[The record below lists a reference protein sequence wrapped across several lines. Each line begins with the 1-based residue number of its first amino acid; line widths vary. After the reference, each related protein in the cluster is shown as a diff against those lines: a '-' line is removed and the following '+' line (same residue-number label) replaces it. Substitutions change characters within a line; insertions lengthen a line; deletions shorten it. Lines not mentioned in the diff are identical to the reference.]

1 MPLPFESVREKLL
14 RAGIAPSEATRYVVE
29 LREHLVDLT
38 ARERSTGLDEKTAG
52 ERARAMLGTDAQ
64 LAQTMIDKTPRSLAS
79 RAPWAM
85 FALLPVVALI
95 ATLGAIVYVM
105 FQVLTPAHL
114 TWPGGVPNTY
124 TGLIAVTSFVA
135 NYLLGPA
142 IAAGCIALAL
152 RQRMSSSWVWIGL
165 TLIALLTGLLGFHMN
180 LLPTGAVATFSVA
193 PAVVVNGRASL
204 DVAMV
209 GVRAVVLFAVAA
221 VAYRTLRTRLSRVDH
236 AYG

>member
-1 MPLPFESVREKLL
+1 MPLPFESVREQLL
-14 RAGIAPSEATRYVVE
+14 RAGIAPRHATRYIIE
-29 LREHLVDLT
+29 LREHLADLT
-38 ARERSTGLDEKTAG
+38 ARERSTGLDAKAAG
-52 ERARAMLGTDAQ
+52 ERARALLGTDAQ

-95 ATLGAIVYVM
+95 AMVGAIVDAM
-105 FQVLTPAHL
+105 FHL
-114 TWPGGVPNTY
+114 LGPVHAAWPGGVPNTY

-152 RQRMSSSWVWIGL
+152 RHRVSSSWVWIGL
-165 TLIALLTGLLGFHMN
+165 TLIALLSGLIGFHIN
-180 LLPTGAVATFSVA
+180 ILPGGAVASFSVA
-193 PAVVVNGRASL
+193 PAAVVNGRASL

-209 GVRAVVLFAVAA
+209 IARAVILFTFAA
-221 VAYRTLRTRLSRVDH
+221 VAYRTLKSRLNRTDH

>member
-1 MPLPFESVREKLL
+1 MPLPYESVREQLL
-14 RAGIAPSEATRYVVE
+14 RAGIAPRHANRYIVE
-29 LREHLVDLT
+29 LREHLADLT
-38 ARERSTGLDEKTAG
+38 ARERSAGLDEKTAA
-52 ERARAMLGTDAQ
+52 ERARAKLGTDAQ

-95 ATLGAIVYVM
+95 AIVGAIVYAM
-105 FQVLTPAHL
+105 FQLLTPAHL

-124 TGLIAVTSFVA
+124 TGLITVTSLVA

-142 IAAGCIALAL
+142 IAAGCIVLAL
-152 RQRMSSSWVWIGL
+152 RHRIASSWVWIGL
-165 TLIALLTGLLGFHMN
+165 TLIAVLSGLLGFHMN
-180 LLPTGAVATFSVA
+180 TLPSGAVVTFSVV
-193 PAVVVNGRASL
+193 PAVVVNGRANF

-209 GVRAVVLFAVAA
+209 GARAVVLFTIAA
-221 VAYRTLRTRLSRVDH
+221 VAYRILKTRISRTDH